1 MCPFLGHPTWV
12 VVVAAGLAAVVVW
25 TDWILCKRAP
35 SVTTWCNRREP
46 ITPSA
51 MATVEV
57 KYLTQ
62 PHDGTPGTPWDD
74 FEERILG
81 VASGKTDERGWSLA
95 DTLNDVD
102 EGGAAGPPMPGGAA
116 AQKAIAARRRRLKDS
131 YSLLYQRPTR
141 RRRNRSPR
149 PQFCERPLCLYTC
162 HVYPI
167 PRLAPLLFT
176 LLE

>member
-1 MCPFLGHPTWV
+1 
-12 VVVAAGLAAVVVW
+12 
-25 TDWILCKRAP
+25 
-35 SVTTWCNRREP
+35 
-46 ITPSA
+46 

-116 AQKAIAARRRRLKDS
+116 AAKAMAARRPCSMSDGRQMASTASASVVALRARGAAGGDAEAS
-131 YSLLYQRPTR
+131 GGETPFAESGV
-141 RRRNRSPR
+141 S
-149 PQFCERPLCLYTC
+149 
-162 HVYPI
+162 HV
-167 PRLAPLLFT
+167 R
-176 LLE
+176 